1 MDILNDIFSYIEL
14 AIVAAILTLRAIGI
28 IRY

>member
-14 AIVAAILTLRAIGI
+14 AIVLTVLTLRAIGI